1 MATAVLS
8 FPLAMI
14 ADAVGL
20 GNAGPFAVLHL
31 GCGSGSHG
39 QLKVNTGTV
48 AAGDVGIGA
57 GATGATDPFGFGKF
71 QKGSIDGALLVDV
84 NATSSVVAKNF
95 TVSGGTSAADLRPA
109 VDDAIAASA
118 AAAALPGVAV
128 GDVTGGT
135 LSAGVYNAT
144 SVDLNKTTFTV
155 TGDPSQT
162 FVLNVSGG
170 FDVHQSE
177 IVLEGGITASNV
189 LFNVVG
195 TGDVVT
201 VGHSATVFLGDLL
214 AVDRS
219 IVVSE
224 LGVDSAPSAG
234 PGNPGFLG
242 RIIGGQCTDLIV
254 HSGAEVTA
262 PEQGGACTPSD
273 GVCTDSDEC
282 CSGSCSEGVC
292 R

>member
-1 MATAVLS
+1 V
-8 FPLAMI
+8 
-14 ADAVGL
+14 V
-20 GNAGPFAVLHL
+20 
-31 GCGSGSHG
+31 
-39 QLKVNTGTV
+39 
-48 AAGDVGIGA
+48 GDVGIGGGPTL
-57 GATGATDPFGFGKF
+57 GAEPHGFGKF